1 MLGGSFVDE
10 RTTTALLNGLH
21 EPGND
26 QAWLDLDA
34 RCRPIMLAVARRLG
48 LRETEAE
55 DVVQSAMTKF
65 VQSYRQGKYQRER
78 GRLSAYLVTI
88 LRSRAMDHWRRNN
101 RHEAYGAACEACEQ
115 LSDAQVTRIWF
126 DERQNQ
132 LLRQAI
138 DELRE
143 HGADEGMI
151 SAFELFGIRGVDIGE
166 VTSRL
171 GMTREEV
178 YNAKYRITQRLRPIV
193 ARLDDL
199 YEDL

>member
-1 MLGGSFVDE
+1 MDE

-21 EPGND
+21 ETGND

-48 LRETEAE
+48 LRDTEAE
-55 DVVQSAMTKF
+55 DVVQSAMTNF
-65 VQSYRQGKYQRER
+65 VQAYRQGKYQRER

-101 RHEAYGAACEACEQ
+101 RHEVGGADGVQSDQ

-132 LLRQAI
+132 LLRQAL
-138 DELRE
+138 DELRD
-143 HGADEGMI
+143 HGADEGML

-166 VTSRL
+166 VTRRL